1 MNERAELLPPET
13 ETIMIKDMFENKRSI
28 SFEVFPP
35 KKDGEFEK
43 AFEILDKMA
52 LLKPDFI
59 SVTYGAGGSR
69 SGRTVEIA
77 SYIQNKLG
85 IDAVAHMTCVGN
97 KKEELLRVAD
107 ALKENSVNHI
117 LALRGDRPRDMSNEQ
132 FASRDF
138 AHASDMMNFLKEH
151 TDLHM
156 AGACY
161 PEKHFESFSMESD
174 LNNLKK
180 KQDAGAEFFISQL
193 FFDNDFYYSFLER
206 AEKKG
211 ITVPIC
217 AGIMPITTAKQI
229 GTTVTLSG
237 STIPKAL
244 ADIFATYGDNAEDM
258 RKAGID
264 FAIRQIRDL
273 QENGVNDIH
282 IYTMNKPKMAAEIME
297 AIYRQKIVTS

>member
-1 MNERAELLPPET
+1 
-13 ETIMIKDMFENKRSI
+13 MIKNIFEKKRSL

-43 AFEILDKMA
+43 AYEVLDA
-52 LLKPDFI
+52 LGALSPDFI

-69 SGRTVEIA
+69 SGQTIEIA

-85 IDAVAHMTCVGN
+85 IDAVAHMTCVGSR
-97 KKEELLRVAD
+97 KEQLLAVYEEL
-107 ALKENSVNHI
+107 KKHNVNHV
-117 LALRGDRPRDMSNEQ
+117 LALRGDRPRDMTDEQ

-138 AHASDMMNFLKEH
+138 AHASDMMAFLKEK
-151 TDLHM
+151 TNLRL

-161 PEKHFESFSMESD
+161 PEKHFEAFSMESD

-180 KQDAGAEFFISQL
+180 KQEAGAEFLISQL
-193 FFDNDFYYSFLER
+193 FFDNDFYYGFLEK

-217 AGIMPITTAKQI
+217 AGIMPITSAKQI
-229 GTTVTLSG
+229 GTTITLAG
-237 STIPKAL
+237 SSVPKAL
-244 ADIFATYGDNAEDM
+244 ADIIASYGENPEEM

-264 FAIRQIRDL
+264 YAIRQIRDL
-273 QENGVNDIH
+273 QENGISDIH
-282 IYTMNKPKMAAEIME
+282 LYTMNKPKTAREITE
-297 AIYRQKIVTS
+297 AIYR

>member
-1 MNERAELLPPET
+1 ML
-13 ETIMIKDMFENKRSI
+13 KDMFEHKRTL

-35 KKDGEFEK
+35 KKDGEFEA
-43 AFEILDKMA
+43 AFEVLDA
-52 LLKPDFI
+52 LGKLSPDFI

-77 SYIQNKLG
+77 SYIQNTLK
-85 IDAVAHMTCVGN
+85 IDAVAHITCVGSRR
-97 KKEELLRVAD
+97 EALLQVIE
-107 ALKENSVNHI
+107 ALREHHVSHV
-117 LALRGDRPRDMSNEQ
+117 LALRGDRPKDMSDEQ
-132 FASRDF
+132 FESRDF
-138 AHASDMMNFLKEH
+138 AHASDLMTFLKEN

-161 PEKHFESFSMESD
+161 PEKHYECFSLESD

-193 FFDNDFYYSFLER
+193 FFDNDFYYSFLEK
-206 AEKKG
+206 AHKKG
-211 ITVPIC
+211 ISVPIC
-217 AGIMPITTAKQI
+217 AGIMPITAAKQL

-237 STIPKAL
+237 SSVPKAL
-244 ADIFATYGDNAEDM
+244 TDLIAAYGDKPDEM

-273 QENGVNDIH
+273 QEKGVNDIH
-282 IYTMNKPKMAAEIME
+282 LYTMNKPKMAAEIAK
-297 AIYRQKIVTS
+297 AIYR

>member
-1 MNERAELLPPET
+1 
-13 ETIMIKDMFENKRSI
+13 MIKDMFENKKSI

-35 KKDGEFEK
+35 KKDGEFET
-43 AFEILDKMA
+43 AFDVLDRMA

-69 SGRTVEIA
+69 SGKTVEIA

-97 KKEELLRVAD
+97 KKEELLQVAEE
-107 ALKENSVNHI
+107 LKKNNVNHI
-117 LALRGDRPRDMSNEQ
+117 LALRGDRPRDMSDEQ
-132 FASRDF
+132 FEARDF
-138 AHASDMMNFLKEH
+138 THANDMMIFLKEH

-180 KQDAGAEFFISQL
+180 KQEAGAEFLISQL
-193 FFDNDFYYSFLER
+193 FFDNDFYYSFLEKT
-206 AEKKG
+206 AKKG
-211 ITVPIC
+211 ITIPIC

-237 STIPKAL
+237 SAIPKSL
-244 ADIFATYGDNAEDM
+244 ADIFAAYGDNPEEM

-297 AIYRQKIVTS
+297 AIYR

>member
-1 MNERAELLPPET
+1 
-13 ETIMIKDMFENKRSI
+13 MIKDMFENKRSI

-117 LALRGDRPRDMSNEQ
+117 LALRGDRPKDMSNEQ

-211 ITVPIC
+211 ITAPIC

>member
-1 MNERAELLPPET
+1 
-13 ETIMIKDMFENKRSI
+13 MIKNIFEKKRSL

-43 AFEILDKMA
+43 AYEVLDA
-52 LLKPDFI
+52 LGALSPDFI

-69 SGRTVEIA
+69 SGQTIEIA

-85 IDAVAHMTCVGN
+85 IDAVAHMTCVGSR
-97 KKEELLRVAD
+97 KEQLLAVYEEL
-107 ALKENSVNHI
+107 KKHNVNHV
-117 LALRGDRPRDMSNEQ
+117 LALRGDRPRDMTDEQ

-138 AHASDMMNFLKEH
+138 AHASDMMAFLKEK
-151 TDLHM
+151 TNLRL

-161 PEKHFESFSMESD
+161 PEKHFEAFSMESD

-180 KQDAGAEFFISQL
+180 KQEAGAEFLISQL
-193 FFDNDFYYSFLER
+193 FFDNDFYYSFLEK

-217 AGIMPITTAKQI
+217 AGIMPITSAKQI
-229 GTTVTLSG
+229 GTTITLAG
-237 STIPKAL
+237 SSVPKAL
-244 ADIFATYGDNAEDM
+244 ADIIASYGENPEEM

-264 FAIRQIRDL
+264 YAIRQIRDL
-273 QENGVNDIH
+273 QENGISDIH
-282 IYTMNKPKMAAEIME
+282 LYTMNKPKTAREITE
-297 AIYRQKIVTS
+297 AIYR

>member
-1 MNERAELLPPET
+1 
-13 ETIMIKDMFENKRSI
+13 MIQNMFENKRSI

-35 KKDGEFEK
+35 KKDGEFEA
-43 AFEILDKMA
+43 AFEILDAMGK
-52 LLKPDFI
+52 LSPDFI

-69 SGRTVEIA
+69 SGKTVEIA

-85 IDAVAHMTCVGN
+85 IDAMAHVTCVGS
-97 KKEELLRVAD
+97 KKEQLLEVYS
-107 ALKENSVNHI
+107 ALKENGVSHV
-117 LALRGDRPRDMSNEQ
+117 LALRGDRPKDMSDEQ

-138 AHASDMMNFLKEH
+138 AHASDMMAFLKEN

-206 AEKKG
+206 ASKKG

-217 AGIMPITTAKQI
+217 AGIMPITSAKQI
-229 GTTVTLSG
+229 GTTITLAG
-237 STIPKAL
+237 SSVPKAL
-244 ADIFATYGDNAEDM
+244 ADIIATYGENPEDM

-264 FAIRQIRDL
+264 YAIRQIRDL

-282 IYTMNKPKMAAEIME
+282 IYTMNKPKMAKEIVDS
-297 AIYRQKIVTS
+297 IYR

>member
-1 MNERAELLPPET
+1 
-13 ETIMIKDMFENKRSI
+13 MIKDMFENKRSI

-69 SGRTVEIA
+69 SGKTVEIA

-107 ALKENSVNHI
+107 ALKENNVNHI
-117 LALRGDRPRDMSNEQ
+117 LALRGDRPRDMSDEQ

-138 AHASDMMNFLKEH
+138 AHASDMMGFLKEH

-258 RKAGID
+258 RTAGID

-297 AIYRQKIVTS
+297 AIYR